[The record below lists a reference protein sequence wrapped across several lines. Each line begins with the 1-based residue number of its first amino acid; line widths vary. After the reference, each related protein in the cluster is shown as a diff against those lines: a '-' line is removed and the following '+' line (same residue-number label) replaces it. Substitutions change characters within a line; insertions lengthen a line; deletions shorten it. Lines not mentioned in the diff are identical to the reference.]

1 MAKERVPVNLA
12 DPKDIEAKMPEIKR
26 LLAKASQELK
36 ALKAQVEML
45 TRIAGEAPVSAPA
58 PPVNRKARKRQRPRK
73 AAPSQERALR
83 ALAQAGRPMGPA
95 SLFRW
100 METEGWDGK
109 PRNVAALNSI
119 LWAAEKAGRVGKTPN
134 GLYVPPGFPTDR
146 PLTDYDAAA
155 ANGMPVP
162 AQAQL
167 PGPNSSGSPT
177 VVPQTSPDGGS
188 RRGGEQEHGPGDGHP
203 ATSRE
208 FSGATAGG

>member
-12 DPKDIEAKMPEIKR
+12 DPKDIQAKMPEIKR
-26 LLAKASQELK
+26 LLAKASQELED
-36 ALKAQVEML
+36 LKAQVEML
-45 TRIAGEAPVSAPA
+45 TRIAGEAPASVPAPA
-58 PPVNRKARKRQRPRK
+58 ASRKARKRQRPRK
-73 AAPSQERALR
+73 AAPSQERALS

-100 METEGWDGK
+100 MEAHDVQDRPST
-109 PRNVAALNSI
+109 VAGLNSI

-167 PGPNSSGSPT
+167 PGPNGSGSPT
-177 VVPQTSPDGGS
+177 AVLQTSPQIPDTGG
-188 RRGGEQEHGPGDGHP
+188 GGRP
-203 ATSRE
+203 RE
-208 FSGATAGG
+208 SEDD